1 MLPTRERLET
11 AAAIVSAHMAPT
23 PLIRWPLLELRTGA
37 EVWVKH
43 ENHTAIG
50 AFKIR
55 GGLNFMA
62 KLKDSQPD
70 CPGVITATRG
80 NHGQSVALAAS
91 LVGMQATV
99 LVPRGNNP
107 EKNAAMRA
115 FGAELIE
122 HGDDFQEA
130 YEHSATLA
138 AGLGLHPIPAYHPWL
153 IEGVGTYALE
163 LFGGQPDL
171 DTVYVPI
178 GMGSGISGLMA
189 ARDGLGLTTKIV
201 GVVSENAPCYALSFD
216 AGQPVATNSADT
228 LAGGIACRTPDP
240 VAVDAINSGAERI
253 IKVGEEDILGAM
265 AHYFTDTHN
274 IAEGA
279 GAAPLAALLGERDAM
294 AGKKVGLIL
303 TGGNADKALFS
314 RALISPGEEST

>member
-1 MLPTRERLET
+1 MLPTKEQLEI

-23 PLIRWPLLELRTGA
+23 PLIRWPLLAARTGA

-43 ENHTAIG
+43 ENHTVIG

-80 NHGQSVALAAS
+80 NHGQSVALAAAK
-91 LVGMQATV
+91 VGLKATV
-99 LVPRGNNP
+99 LVPFGNNP

-122 HGDDFQEA
+122 HGNDFQEA
-130 YEHSATLA
+130 YEQSAVLA
-138 AGLGLHPIPAYHPWL
+138 AERGLYPIPPYHPWL
-153 IEGVGTYALE
+153 IAGVGTYALE
-163 LFGGQPDL
+163 LLGERPDL

-178 GMGSGISGLMA
+178 GMGSGISGLIA
-189 ARDGLGLTTKIV
+189 AREGLGLTTKIV
-201 GVVSENAPCYALSFD
+201 GVVTENAPCYALSFD
-216 AGQPVATNSADT
+216 AGKPVATKSADT
-228 LAGGIACRTPDP
+228 LADGLACRTPDP
-240 VAVDAINSGAERI
+240 VAVEVIRKGAERI
-253 IKVGEEDILGAM
+253 VRVGEDDMLAAM

-279 GAAPLAALLGERDAM
+279 GAAPLAALLGERDKM
-294 AGKKVGLIL
+294 AGRKVGLIL
-303 TGGNADKALFS
+303 TGGNADKALLT
-314 RALISPGEEST
+314 RALKE